1 MNVHILFGESPA
13 GCMKWM
19 LKESGQEDL
28 NRVIGFGDLF
38 SIGPLHHLENDSGMI
53 KRANWLNELNLADDF
68 FDKDFERNFQQTLH
82 EIEMISEDEMI
93 TIWTAN
99 NAHEQTG
106 LRFVLKLL
114 QNKRNEILVINSNE
128 SFDMYCKEPDLYYD
142 SLRTGEI
149 SPENMNIIMK
159 KTKDDERL
167 PLEKKQL
174 FINEWNQLN
183 ETREILRIWED
194 HKIKSVESDYF
205 DSFIIKMAK
214 RIHGKRSGDFMK
226 APRLIGTV
234 LGHMT
239 QYTGDAFIQNRLLHL
254 IEKGTFEYEG
264 TLDSM
269 RNYSIRLVKDQ

>member
-19 LKESGQEDL
+19 LKESRQEDF

-38 SIGPLHHLENDSGMI
+38 SVGPLHDIENEAGVI
-53 KRANWLNELNLADDF
+53 KRANWLNELNLSDDF
-68 FDKDFERNFQQTLH
+68 FDKDYEENFQQTLH
-82 EIEMISEDEMI
+82 EIEMIAEDEMI
-93 TIWTAN
+93 TIWTAD

-114 QNKRNEILVINSNE
+114 QHKSNKIRVINSNE
-128 SFDMYCKEPDLYYD
+128 SFDRYCKEPDIYYD

-149 SPENMNIIMK
+149 SPENMKIIME
-159 KTKDDERL
+159 KTKQDDGLSEQM
-167 PLEKKQL
+167 KQS
-174 FINEWNQLN
+174 IVDEWAELN
-183 ETREILRIWED
+183 ETNEILRIWED

-214 RIHGKRSGDFMK
+214 RIHGKRPGEFMK
-226 APRLIGTV
+226 AVRLIGTV
-234 LGHMT
+234 IGHMT
-239 QYTGDAFIQNRLLHL
+239 EYTGDAFIQYRLHHL

-269 RNYSIRLVKDQ
+269 RNYSVRLV